1 MRSQMSEE
9 SNDKQMTYIR
19 IQNFTSIIMKSRTL
33 TSAQKRDILVKA
45 RRGDV
50 DGAIADYDEALSANG
65 VTRREQKDGARTS
78 IY

>member
-19 IQNFTSIIMKSRTL
+19 IQNFTSIVMKSKTL

-65 VTRREQKDGARTS
+65 VTRRERKDDARTS

>member
-19 IQNFTSIIMKSRTL
+19 IQNFTSIIMKSKTL
-33 TSAQKRDILVKA
+33 TSTQKRNILVKA
-45 RRGDV
+45 RKGDV
-50 DGAIADYDEALSANG
+50 DGAIEDYDEALSANG
-65 VTRREQKDGARTS
+65 VTRRERKDDARTS

>member
-19 IQNFTSIIMKSRTL
+19 IQNFTSIIMKSKTL

-45 RRGDV
+45 RRGDI
-50 DGAIADYDEALSANG
+50 DGAVTDYDEILSANG
-65 VTRREQKDGARTS
+65 IKRRDS
-78 IY
+78 

>member
-19 IQNFTSIIMKSRTL
+19 IQNFTSIIMKSKTL

-45 RRGDV
+45 RRGDI
-50 DGAIADYDEALSANG
+50 DGAVADYDEILSANG
-65 VTRREQKDGARTS
+65 VKRRDS
-78 IY
+78 

>member
-9 SNDKQMTYIR
+9 SNDKQITYIR
-19 IQNFTSIIMKSRTL
+19 IQNFTSIVMKSKTL

-65 VTRREQKDGARTS
+65 VTRREHKDDARS
-78 IY
+78 NIY

>member
-19 IQNFTSIIMKSRTL
+19 IQNFTSIIMKSKTL

-45 RRGDV
+45 RRGDI
-50 DGAIADYDEALSANG
+50 DGAVADYDEILSANG
-65 VTRREQKDGARTS
+65 IKRRDS
-78 IY
+78 

>member
-19 IQNFTSIIMKSRTL
+19 IQNFTSIIMKSKTL

-45 RRGDV
+45 RRGDI
-50 DGAIADYDEALSANG
+50 DGAVADYDEILSANG
-65 VTRREQKDGARTS
+65 IKRREGEA
-78 IY
+78 